1 MTLNG
6 EQRKS
11 ASTIFTNLGTVIF
24 VSVVLGKY
32 VKVNL
37 ISGLEFTLGVLATV
51 VCFSIAIY
59 IVGGK
64 NR

>member
-6 EQRKS
+6 EQKKS

-37 ISGLEFTLGVLATV
+37 ISGLEFTMGLLATV

-64 NR
+64 NP